1 MIYSKQIDKK
11 YTDYINKILNDKS
24 EKLVLLIS
32 FFYVIIKNNLNKNGD
47 KMKEH
52 DLTLLSEGQ
61 IWGNSSEPRLEV
73 IRKYGI
79 KSAITDLCV
88 LTGSYLC
95 EDTIDEDRS
104 LTGRT
109 SCFWTRSDDDDND
122 VRMVDENGIR
132 SYIYRCKRSGTVRP
146 ALQSSVIFSQIS
158 PNRVMGYNGIEEVEY
173 GEYPQNA
180 ADSRMQNILESEYNR
195 GMNKTGRSYT
205 FDSVKYDD
213 YDTGFKPVTYEEY
226 EYQGKKYI
234 RIKANSDFC
243 GDKFMLSNGVQYRD
257 GEYVWVE
264 VSTGKRL
271 IDDKTGILI
280 SKKGLVSGIRFHD
293 KSTNYKGDF
302 SKTEMKEYLDRYMSK
317 ELFQTTKTKET
328 VNEEEIINP
337 YKLKFEQVSEE
348 EIIKGAIESGI
359 AVFLHGPSSE
369 GKSARVKQIDPDC
382 VIIYLRNATPESLN
396 GKSVYNQ
403 TTGEMIDVK
412 PSWLKKLEEKCEK
425 EPDKLHI
432 VFFDEITNALPS
444 IQGISFNIVLDRE
457 VNGIWKLPEN
467 ARIVAAGNDIEDSLA
482 ANQLAEPLFN
492 RFAHVYIKTTL
503 ESWLKWA
510 SEKNIHPAICS
521 YIAYKNGETLRSKY
535 DGKKPNADP
544 RKWEMASKMLY
555 KTEKPEMLRA
565 LVGEEITKEFVE
577 FCSQRMITLE
587 DVINENYKDIDIEE
601 LNIAEKHATIMC
613 LLQVE
618 KDNIEKV
625 REFVKKLGS
634 EYVAVFDKM
643 WTHGDEN
650 RLEIIAEQKLK
661 KIYIRNIAE
670 QKLKKIYIRN
680 KYNM

>member
-234 RIKANSDFC
+234 RIKANSDFD
-243 GDKFMLSNGVQYRD
+243 GWKFKLSNGVKYRD
-257 GEYVWVE
+257 GDYVWVE
-264 VSTGKRL
+264 VSPVKWL

-280 SKKGLVSGIRFHD
+280 SKKGLVSGIRFLN

-565 LVGEEITKEFVE
+565 LVGEEITKEFIQ

-634 EYVAVFDKM
+634 EYEAVFDKM

>member
-11 YTDYINKILNDKS
+11 YTDYINKILNDKN

-52 DLTLLSEGQ
+52 GLTLLSEGQ

-109 SCFWTRSDDDDND
+109 SCFWTRSDDGDND

-146 ALQSSVIFSQIS
+146 ALQSSVIFSKIF

-257 GEYVWVE
+257 GDYVWVE
-264 VSTGKRL
+264 VSPVKWL

-280 SKKGLVSGIRFHD
+280 SKKGLVSGIRFLN

-565 LVGEEITKEFVE
+565 LVGEEITKEFIQ

-661 KIYIRNIAE
+661 ELTKTI
-670 QKLKKIYIRN
+670 
-680 KYNM
+680 

>member
-234 RIKANSDFC
+234 RIKANSDFD
-243 GDKFMLSNGVQYRD
+243 GWKFKLSNGVKYRD
-257 GEYVWVE
+257 GDYVWVE
-264 VSTGKRL
+264 VSPVKWL

-280 SKKGLVSGIRFHD
+280 SKKGLVSGIRFLN

-369 GKSARVKQIDPDC
+369 GKSARVKQIDPTC
-382 VIIYLRNATPESLN
+382 EIIYLRNATPESLN

-503 ESWLKWA
+503 EGWLKWA

-565 LVGEEITKEFVE
+565 LVGEEITKEFIQ

-634 EYVAVFDKM
+634 EYEAVFDKM

>member
-79 KSAITDLCV
+79 KSAITDLCI
-88 LTGSYLC
+88 LTGSYLR

-109 SCFWTRSDDDDND
+109 SCFWTRSDDGDND

-146 ALQSSVIFSQIS
+146 ALQSSVIFSQIFL
-158 PNRVMGYNGIEEVEY
+158 NRVRGYNGTEEVEY

-205 FDSVKYDD
+205 FDSVRYDD
-213 YDTGFKPVTYEEY
+213 YDTGFIPVTYEEY

-234 RIKANSDFC
+234 RIKANSDFG
-243 GDKFMLSNGVQYRD
+243 GDRFMLSNGVKYRD
-257 GEYVWVE
+257 GDYVWVE
-264 VSTGKRL
+264 VSPVKWL
-271 IDDKTGILI
+271 IDNKTGILI
-280 SKKGLVSGIRFHD
+280 SKKGLVSGIRFLN

-369 GKSARVKQIDPDC
+369 GKSARVKQIDPTC
-382 VIIYLRNATPESLN
+382 EIIYLRNATPESLN

-565 LVGEEITKEFVE
+565 LVGEEITKEFIQ

>member
-1 MIYSKQIDKK
+1 M
-11 YTDYINKILNDKS
+11 
-24 EKLVLLIS
+24 LIS
-32 FFYVIIKNNLNKNGD
+32 FFYVIIKNNLNKNGA

-88 LTGSYLC
+88 LTGSYLR

-205 FDSVKYDD
+205 FDSVIYDD
-213 YDTGFKPVTYEEY
+213 YDTGFIPVTYEEY

-234 RIKANSDFC
+234 RIKANSDFG
-243 GDKFMLSNGVQYRD
+243 GDRFMLSNGVKYRD
-257 GEYVWVE
+257 GDYVWVE
-264 VSTGKRL
+264 VSPVKWL
-271 IDDKTGILI
+271 IDNKTGILI
-280 SKKGLVSGIRFHD
+280 SKKGLVSGIRFLD
-293 KSTNYKGDF
+293 RNQKYKGDF

-492 RFAHVYIKTTL
+492 RIAHVYIKTTL

>member
-1 MIYSKQIDKK
+1 
-11 YTDYINKILNDKS
+11 
-24 EKLVLLIS
+24 
-32 FFYVIIKNNLNKNGD
+32 
-47 KMKEH
+47 MKEH

-61 IWGNSSEPRLEV
+61 IWGNSSESQLEV
-73 IRKYGI
+73 IRKYGTKAI
-79 KSAITDLCV
+79 ITDLCI
-88 LTGSYLC
+88 LTGSYIWKETIV
-95 EDTIDEDRS
+95 EDLSSTV
-104 LTGRT
+104 RT
-109 SCFWTRSDDDDND
+109 SWFWTRSDDGSRD
-122 VRMVDENGIR
+122 VVVVFRRGYR
-132 SYIYRCKRSGTVRP
+132 SFCSRYARYGAVRP
-146 ALQSSVIFSQIS
+146 ALQSSVIFSQIFL
-158 PNRVMGYNGIEEVEY
+158 NRVRGYNGTEEVEY

-205 FDSVKYDD
+205 FDSVRYDD
-213 YDTGFKPVTYEEY
+213 YDTGFIPVTYEEY

-234 RIKANSDFC
+234 RIKANSDFG
-243 GDKFMLSNGVQYRD
+243 GDRFMLSNGVKYRD
-257 GEYVWVE
+257 GDYVWVE
-264 VSTGKRL
+264 VSPVKWL
-271 IDDKTGILI
+271 IDNKTGILI
-280 SKKGLVSGIRFHD
+280 SKKGLVSGIRFLD
-293 KSTNYKGDF
+293 RNQKYKGDF

-565 LVGEEITKEFVE
+565 LVGEEITKEFIQ

-634 EYVAVFDKM
+634 EYEAVFDKM

-661 KIYIRNIAE
+661 ELTKTI
-670 QKLKKIYIRN
+670 
-680 KYNM
+680 

>member
-11 YTDYINKILNDKS
+11 YTDYINKILNDKN

-109 SCFWTRSDDDDND
+109 SCFWTRSDDGDND

-243 GDKFMLSNGVQYRD
+243 GDKFMLSNGVKYRD
-257 GEYVWVE
+257 GDYVWVE
-264 VSTGKRL
+264 VSPVKWL

-317 ELFQTTKTKET
+317 ELFQTAKTKET

-544 RKWEMASKMLY
+544 RKW
-555 KTEKPEMLRA
+555 
-565 LVGEEITKEFVE
+565 
-577 FCSQRMITLE
+577 
-587 DVINENYKDIDIEE
+587 
-601 LNIAEKHATIMC
+601 H
-613 LLQVE
+613 
-618 KDNIEKV
+618 
-625 REFVKKLGS
+625 
-634 EYVAVFDKM
+634 
-643 WTHGDEN
+643 
-650 RLEIIAEQKLK
+650 QKC
-661 KIYIRNIAE
+661 YIK
-670 QKLKKIYIRN
+670 QKNQKC
-680 KYNM
+680 